1 MVNVVIITGGCA
13 VGKDTIAR
21 LLKEEYKTFV
31 SDTTRPKRNGE
42 RDGVEYNFLSEEMFF
57 SKVINADYVE
67 TREYETEEG
76 IWYYGLPTREVTKA
90 FSQGG
95 NYMVIL
101 DPQGAK
107 TFIEYLYEVGEKS
120 EMVITT
126 VFLTA
131 SIETRLR
138 RYMNRDSLTKQQYLE
153 MFRRFLADE
162 EEVEPYKED
171 YDIILKNED
180 ENDIIK
186 NIEIIKS
193 LMK

>member
-1 MVNVVIITGGCA
+1 MINVVIITGGCA

-31 SDTTRPKRNGE
+31 SDTTRPKRVGE

-57 SKVINADYVE
+57 SKVNNADYVE
-67 TREYETEEG
+67 TREYETKEG
-76 IWYYGLPTREVTKA
+76 IWYYGLPTGEVTKA

-107 TFIEYLYEVGEKS
+107 TFIEYLYKVREKS
-120 EMVITT
+120 EMAITT

-138 RYMNRDSLTKQQYLE
+138 RYMNRDSLSKQQYLE

-162 EEVEPYKED
+162 KEVEPYKED

-186 NIEIIKS
+186 NIGIIKS
-193 LMK
+193 LIK

>member
-1 MVNVVIITGGCA
+1 MINIVIITGGSA

-31 SDTTRPKRNGE
+31 SDTTRPKRVGE

-57 SKVINADYVE
+57 SKVNNADYVE
-67 TREYETEEG
+67 TREYETKEG
-76 IWYYGLPTREVTKA
+76 IWYYGLPTGEVTKA

-107 TFIEYLYEVGEKS
+107 TFIEYLYKVREKS

-138 RYMNRDSLTKQQYLE
+138 RYMNRDSLSKQQYLE

-162 EEVEPYKED
+162 KEVEPYKED

-186 NIEIIKS
+186 NIGIIKS
-193 LMK
+193 LIK

>member
-1 MVNVVIITGGCA
+1 MINVVIITGGCA

-21 LLKEEYKTFV
+21 SLKEEYKTFV
-31 SDTTRPKRNGE
+31 SDTTRPKRVGE

-57 SKVINADYVE
+57 SKVNNADYVE
-67 TREYETEEG
+67 TREYETKEG
-76 IWYYGLPTREVTKA
+76 VWYYGLPTGEVSKA

-107 TFIEYLYEVGEKS
+107 TFIEYLYKVREKS

-186 NIEIIKS
+186 NIGIIKS
-193 LMK
+193 LIK

>member
-1 MVNVVIITGGCA
+1 MINVVIITGGCA

-31 SDTTRPKRNGE
+31 SDTTRPKRVGE

-57 SKVINADYVE
+57 SKVNNADYVE
-67 TREYETEEG
+67 TREYETKEG
-76 IWYYGLPTREVTKA
+76 IWYYGLPTGEVTKA

-107 TFIEYLYEVGEKS
+107 TFIEYLYKVREKS

-138 RYMNRDSLTKQQYLE
+138 RYMNRDSLSKQQYLE

-162 EEVEPYKED
+162 KEVEPYKED

-186 NIEIIKS
+186 NIGIIKS
-193 LMK
+193 LIK

>member
-1 MVNVVIITGGCA
+1 MINVVIITGGCA

-31 SDTTRPKRNGE
+31 SDTTRPKRVGE

-57 SKVINADYVE
+57 SKVNNADYVE
-67 TREYETEEG
+67 TREYETKEG
-76 IWYYGLPTREVTKA
+76 IWYYGLPAREVIEA

-95 NYMVIL
+95 NYMAIL

-107 TFIEYLYEVGEKS
+107 TFIECLYKVREKS

-138 RYMNRDSLTKQQYLE
+138 RYMNRDSLSKQQYLE

-162 EEVEPYKED
+162 KEVEPYKED

-186 NIEIIKS
+186 NIGIIKS
-193 LMK
+193 LIK

>member
-1 MVNVVIITGGCA
+1 MVNIVIITGGCA

-31 SDTTRPKRNGE
+31 SDTTRPKRVGE

-57 SKVINADYVE
+57 SKVNNADYVE
-67 TREYETEEG
+67 TREYETKEG
-76 IWYYGLPTREVTKA
+76 IWYYGLPTGEVTKA

-107 TFIEYLYEVGEKS
+107 TFIEYLYKVREKS

-131 SIETRLR
+131 SIETRVR
-138 RYMNRDSLTKQQYLE
+138 RYMNRDSLSKQQYLE

-186 NIEIIKS
+186 NIGIIKS
-193 LMK
+193 LIK